1 MEINLI
7 HRGIMYATVAVVVG
21 ALVWLWWPNDLRTVE
36 KHTAKLLEL
45 VSKKGP
51 ESLPVGAARSIEA
64 GSYLASNVVMRLGPP
79 FPGSLRR
86 SDAISLIQQGRMQA
100 DQLSVRDRGRELT
113 RMEDG
118 TIQADLTIDA
128 EITYRSQTEA
138 IIGTYRLIWT
148 RGEDGWKVTRGEAL
162 NVIEH
167 PAGLSM

>member
-1 MEINLI
+1 MNVFN
-7 HRGIMYATVAVVVG
+7 RGMMVAAVAVVAG

-36 KHTAKLLEL
+36 KHTLKVLEL
-45 VSKKGP
+45 VSKNGP

-64 GSYLASNVVMRLGPP
+64 GSYLASNVVMKLGPP

-100 DQLSVRDRGRELT
+100 DRLNVRDRGKELT
-113 RMEDG
+113 RLEDR

-128 EITYRSQTEA
+128 EITYRGQTEA

-148 RGEDGWKVTRGEAL
+148 RGEDGWKITRADVL

>member
-1 MEINLI
+1 MNLL
-7 HRGIMYATVAVVVG
+7 HRAMMNAVMVFVVG
-21 ALVWLWWPNDLRTVE
+21 ALAWVWWPNDMRTVE
-36 KHTAKLLEL
+36 KHTKKLLEL
-45 VSKKGP
+45 VSKNGQ

-64 GSYLASNVVMRLGPP
+64 GSYLASNVVRTRGPP

-100 DQLSVRDRGRELT
+100 DRLNVRDRGKELT
-113 RMEDG
+113 RLEDR

-128 EITYRSQTEA
+128 EITYRGQTEA
-138 IIGTYRLIWT
+138 ILGTYRPIWT
-148 RGEDGWKVTRGEAL
+148 RAEDGWKITQADAL